1 MTDKIDGSK
10 GWTIAKFHAMSM
22 ISKLNLKLGCSKCF
36 DSSSNEKNHKSFV
49 KKPAGRTQRIGSK
62 FSSQMAKC
70 DFNRIVIERSYNHI
84 KKYTSRDHS
93 SVIGRNVRVNI
104 STEGYDEESDEEE
117 EDEEDDDTVDESL
130 VMRHVGDRMI
140 IAPPLVIKP
149 AEIDVLIERAQKSLD
164 EAMAQVKAQGLWA
177 AA

>member
-104 STEGYDEESDEEE
+104 STEGYDEETDEEE

-130 VMRHVGDRMI
+130 VMRHVGDSNI
-140 IAPPLVIKP
+140 GKFLVNVP
-149 AEIDVLIERAQKSLD
+149 SLSTLTFTRGVMSLIDGNQF
-164 EAMAQVKAQGLWA
+164 
-177 AA
+177 